1 MLTRLPLTLLAAM
14 FACGLFSMPAHA
26 QRARVFVASYG
37 SDSNPCTFLSPCRN
51 FQQAVNVVA
60 AGGEVTAIDSAG
72 FGPININQAVTI
84 TSPNGI
90 EAGIAAAPAGNAI
103 TISVGPSDVVTLR
116 GLTLNGANSG
126 ANGVVFNGGGKIA
139 IIDCKITNYTQYGV
153 LVETQPGV
161 VFNVP
166 TTTVL
171 ISNTYVAENGGGIV
185 LTNQAGRGNII
196 ANLNHVTTD
205 NNQDSVEVI
214 AVNDT
219 IKATISDSEIGVNQE
234 IGIYSSGSGV
244 SSQAIVKLINV
255 NVLDAPHGLY
265 LTGYAYDLLSHV
277 WLSGSTSNQE
287 VFTCVNTKLG
297 VVGDIISDGTNSLIG
312 VNNTCKIGPDV
323 TF

>member
-1 MLTRLPLTLLAAM
+1 MLTRLPFALLAAT
-14 FACGLFSMPAHA
+14 FAFGLFCMPAQA

-51 FQQAVNVVA
+51 FQQAVNVVT

-72 FGPININQAVTI
+72 FGPINIDQAVTI

-90 EAGIAAAPAGNAI
+90 EAGIAAAPGGNAI

-126 ANGVVFNGGGKIA
+126 FNGVVFNGGGKIA
-139 IIDCKITNYTQYGV
+139 IIDCKITNYKQYGV

-171 ISNTYVAENGGGIV
+171 ISNSYVAENGGGIV
-185 LTNQAGRGNII
+185 LTNQAGRGIII
-196 ANLNHVTTD
+196 ANLSHVTTD
-205 NNQDSVEVI
+205 NNVDSVEVI
-214 AVNDT
+214 AVNDQ

-234 IGIYSSGSGV
+234 IGIYSSGASFT
-244 SSQAIVKLINV
+244 SQAIVKLVNV
-255 NVLDAPHGLY
+255 NILDAPHALY
-265 LTGYAYDLLSHV
+265 LTGWGYDALSHV
-277 WLSGSTSNQE
+277 RLSGNSTGTDNA
-287 VFTCVNTKLG
+287 TCLGTDVNILT
-297 VVGDIISDGTNSLIG
+297 DGTNSNLG
-312 VNNTCKIGPDV
+312 VMTCVVSKDFP
-323 TF
+323 F